1 LIRRIWKDISRFW
14 EVDRGLTVFLV
25 LLVAGTFVVPVV
37 AGERPGMRFAG
48 DVVFS
53 LLLVTGAWALARK
66 RSTAVLVSTVA
77 TVALGVRWTARLV
90 PSLDLA
96 VWNTALSL
104 VTEALLAAMVLKR
117 VFQRGRINR
126 QRIEGAVAAYVLIG
140 VIWANAYELVALS
153 LPGAFAGTRAA
164 GATLHDF
171 LFFSFV
177 TLTTVGYGD
186 ITPVAPL
193 ARSLA
198 NVEALIG
205 QLYPAILLA
214 RLVSLEATWSFRDG
228 PGGGDPS

>member
-1 LIRRIWKDISRFW
+1 MLRRLWRDLSRFW
-14 EVDRGLTVFLV
+14 EADRGLTVFLFMIV
-25 LLVAGTFVVPVV
+25 VGTFVVPVLT
-37 AGERPGMRFAG
+37 GERPGTRLFG
-48 DVVFS
+48 DIVFS
-53 LLLVTGAWALARK
+53 LVLVTGAWTVSRR
-66 RSTAVLVSTVA
+66 RSTAIVVSVSA
-77 TVALGVRWTARLV
+77 AVALVVRWTARLA

-96 VWNTALSL
+96 VWTTVSSL
-104 VTEALLAAMVLKR
+104 VTEALLAVMVLTR

-126 QRIEGAVAAYVLIG
+126 QRIEGAVAAYLLIG

-153 LPGAFAGTRAA
+153 VPGAFAGTRAA
-164 GATLHDF
+164 GATLQDF

-186 ITPVAPL
+186 ITPVVPV

-214 RLVSLEATWSFRDG
+214 RLVSLEVTWSARDEAG
-228 PGGGDPS
+228 PGDPR